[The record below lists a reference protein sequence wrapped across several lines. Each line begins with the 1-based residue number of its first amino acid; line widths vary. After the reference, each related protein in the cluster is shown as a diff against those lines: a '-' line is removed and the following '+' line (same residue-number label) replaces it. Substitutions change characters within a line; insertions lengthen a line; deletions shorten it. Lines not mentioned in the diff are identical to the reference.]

1 MMNRNI
7 WCLLLALG
15 LLTACSTEPNT
26 AETTDDTQIPVPFP
40 DKMAAG
46 TIYEVN
52 IRQHTA
58 EGTFN
63 AFAKDLTRLKEMG
76 IKMLWLMPVQPIGE
90 KERKG
95 TLGSYYSIKDYTAV
109 NPEFGTMD
117 DFKSLVRQAHELDM
131 YVILDYV
138 PNHTAWDNPWIT
150 EHPEYYAKNEQGEI
164 MYEADWSDIALLD
177 HTHPGTRAAMIE
189 SMKFWVQET
198 DIDGFSL

>member
-1 MMNRNI
+1 M
-7 WCLLLALG
+7 LG
-15 LLTACSTEPNT
+15 LLTACETEPNT
-26 AETTDDTQIPVPFP
+26 TETNDDMQAVVPFP

-52 IRQHTA
+52 IRQHTP

-63 AFAKDLTRLKEMG
+63 AFANDLPRLKEMG

-95 TLGSYYSIKDYTAV
+95 SLGSYYSIKDYTAV

-117 DFKSLVRQAHELDM
+117 DFKSLVDKAHDMDM

-150 EHPEYYAKNEQGEI
+150 AHPEYYAKKRKGRN
-164 MYEADWSDIALLD
+164 YLRS
-177 HTHPGTRAAMIE
+177 
-189 SMKFWVQET
+189 
-198 DIDGFSL
+198 